1 MMARKFQALQYFS
14 STLKK
19 DNIKLVQ
26 EGNYSVEMGDDGI
39 WNYFITSFGDSR
51 ENVILILYALSGNYL
66 KGKMIS

>member
-1 MMARKFQALQYFS
+1 MMARKFQALQYFF